1 MNWYV
6 LKTKPKKEETVLQQ
20 LQKASFELFLP
31 KLKVAPLFFK
41 PLFPSY
47 LFIRTNF
54 DDPLVHRMVRF
65 TRGVSRILGDINGP
79 LPLADVI
86 AETLKER
93 TRDGSILEQDLLFRE
108 GDSVIVKRGLLK
120 DLIGIIEKN
129 VSDQGR
135 VKVLFKWLNSSVRA
149 VIKYRDLEKA
159 A

>member
-31 KLKVAPLFFK
+31 KLKVTPLFK

-47 LFIRTNF
+47 LFLRTNL
-54 DDPLVHRMVRF
+54 DDPHTHRLIRY

-86 AETLKER
+86 VETLKER

-120 DLIGIIEKN
+120 DLIGIIDKN
-129 VSDQGR
+129 LSDQGR
-135 VKVLFKWLNSSVRA
+135 VKVLFKWLNNSVRA